1 MAKGKGVARRGR
13 GSRLST
19 TFEAQSPFDGIMANV
34 FNDMGG
40 EKALLKW
47 AKDNPGTFYK
57 LMVQLR
63 PKVAPSS
70 GHNGE
75 VVISINNHLQP
86 SALDGE
92 EKEVLTMVAE
102 Q

>member
-1 MAKGKGVARRGR
+1 MAGKKMVRAGR
-13 GSRLST
+13 GKALRS

-40 EKALLKW
+40 EKRLLKW
-47 AKDNPGTFYK
+47 AKENEGTFYK
-57 LMVQLR
+57 MMIKLR
-63 PKVAPSS
+63 PNVAPSS

-86 SALDGE
+86 SPLDGE
-92 EKEVLTMVAE
+92 EKEVVTTVISE